1 MFSVFSNTKE
11 KPSNQIVVL
20 QQCAGSKFSRILF
33 AGPKDEPLY
42 ILKPE
47 VLSHAVNKEGLNI
60 LEWVNKNILYQLPRV
75 KTCSDAQWIGVRIRI
90 ASNMFNKIEQEGI
103 LSKDIC
109 IEYHQRLT
117 SNVRKIL
124 GEIYTEDLPF

>member
-1 MFSVFSNTKE
+1 MLNVFSDNK
-11 KPSNQIVVL
+11 KMSDQIREL
-20 QQCAGSKFSRILF
+20 QQCAGSEYNRLLF
-33 AGPKDEPLY
+33 AGSEDEPLY
-42 ILKPE
+42 ILKPK
-47 VLSHAVNKEGLNI
+47 VLSHAVNKKGLNI
-60 LEWVNKNILYQLPRV
+60 IEWVNKNILYQLPRV